1 MKVRSECTRSLAMNS
16 TSETT
21 RLSKVM
27 EIVIWIA
34 GLGVLA
40 ANVLLLRQNRSLQDT
55 LAPQIAAGA
64 RFEKLAGL
72 TLDGRFQPLVMPSA
86 DTKLLIITFSP
97 GCPACQAN
105 QEGWMELADALEQK
119 GVRVVWLS
127 RDSVEI
133 TREYCAKHGI
143 RLSDTLA
150 DPPYR
155 TYLQLGLARVP
166 NTVLVK
172 SDGTVE
178 KVWTGRLDQAG
189 WSSVFAYF
197 DEREEAVGPTGVEV
211 GARTTDCG
219 SALPQTSAKSCK

>member
-1 MKVRSECTRSLAMNS
+1 MNEVSERMNQELAMNS
-16 TSETT
+16 TGGTM
-21 RLSKVM
+21 RLGKVM

-105 QEGWMELADALEQK
+105 QEGGMELADALEQK
-119 GVRVVWLS
+119 DVRVVWLS
-127 RDSVEI
+127 RDSVAISEQ
-133 TREYCAKHGI
+133 
-143 RLSDTLA
+143 
-150 DPPYR
+150 
-155 TYLQLGLARVP
+155 YL
-166 NTVLVK
+166 TH
-172 SDGTVE
+172 
-178 KVWTGRLDQAG
+178 
-189 WSSVFAYF
+189 
-197 DEREEAVGPTGVEV
+197 
-211 GARTTDCG
+211 
-219 SALPQTSAKSCK
+219 